1 MASVEARYLD
11 GSSVQVENCESIGGI
26 MVHIANLHQRF
37 ASEITVVCPE
47 SGKDLSDE
55 PSQSPPSL
63 VQVVVKLRPDG
74 TQSWADEELLLTLCL
89 HAQHEDAPTCK
100 RAYDILNKK
109 NLGDKCMLKNILD
122 KADGDL
128 DTEAKILR
136 TLFRLGVELK
146 KQNFLLKLA
155 CESGDEKKVK
165 MLLSEGV
172 PVDYESG
179 SDERNVGIIDSN
191 KGSALSVAAFEG
203 HADVVKILLAH
214 RADVNNKLGGV
225 KGRYIGTPLIFAS
238 EKGHVDVVKIL
249 LSSGA
254 VVNLPVVCSWPLG
267 AACEHGQA
275 KVAEVLL
282 AHQADVNYYSTPL
295 SIYLTAL
302 SLACK
307 SKSLEL
313 TTMLITHGASVNLM
327 GGTNCVALVYANT
340 PDLQKA
346 LLAHGAFVNF
356 VCDDGET
363 PLSLASAYN
372 MVDKV
377 HVLLDHGA
385 HINRADHVGRTAL
398 IKATRRG
405 RLKVV
410 RTLLERKANVNS
422 RTTDGK
428 TALEYAFD
436 RDQTALVEVLQHHG
450 AIASGL
456 GSQIKL
462 LLATTRFFH
471 EVQLLSRVGSE
482 FSKFSNKVLTD
493 KRKSGIEDCSSASA
507 EKRQKSSGGEACL
520 LGSVVAEE
528 KGELKGDSSFIKEEK
543 DKAIASDKR
552 DSCAS
557 TTKDGKTLDVE

>member
-282 AHQADVNYYSTPL
+282 AHQADVNYYS
-295 SIYLTAL
+295 
-302 SLACK
+302 
-307 SKSLEL
+307 
-313 TTMLITHGASVNLM
+313 
-327 GGTNCVALVYANT
+327 
-340 PDLQKA
+340 
-346 LLAHGAFVNF
+346 
-356 VCDDGET
+356 
-363 PLSLASAYN
+363 
-372 MVDKV
+372 
-377 HVLLDHGA
+377 
-385 HINRADHVGRTAL
+385 
-398 IKATRRG
+398 
-405 RLKVV
+405 
-410 RTLLERKANVNS
+410 
-422 RTTDGK
+422 
-428 TALEYAFD
+428 
-436 RDQTALVEVLQHHG
+436 
-450 AIASGL
+450 L

>member
-11 GSSVQVENCESIGGI
+11 GSSVQVKNCESIGGI

-203 HADVVKILLAH
+203 HADVVKILLTH
-214 RADVNNKLGGV
+214 TPDGKNKLHDV
-225 KGRYIGTPLIFAS
+225 ARPDILGR
-238 EKGHVDVVKIL
+238 H
-249 LSSGA
+249 
-254 VVNLPVVCSWPLG
+254 
-267 AACEHGQA
+267 
-275 KVAEVLL
+275 
-282 AHQADVNYYSTPL
+282 
-295 SIYLTAL
+295 
-302 SLACK
+302 
-307 SKSLEL
+307 
-313 TTMLITHGASVNLM
+313 
-327 GGTNCVALVYANT
+327 
-340 PDLQKA
+340 
-346 LLAHGAFVNF
+346 
-356 VCDDGET
+356 
-363 PLSLASAYN
+363 
-372 MVDKV
+372 
-377 HVLLDHGA
+377 
-385 HINRADHVGRTAL
+385 
-398 IKATRRG
+398 
-405 RLKVV
+405 
-410 RTLLERKANVNS
+410 
-422 RTTDGK
+422 
-428 TALEYAFD
+428 
-436 RDQTALVEVLQHHG
+436 
-450 AIASGL
+450 
-456 GSQIKL
+456 
-462 LLATTRFFH
+462 
-471 EVQLLSRVGSE
+471 
-482 FSKFSNKVLTD
+482 
-493 KRKSGIEDCSSASA
+493 
-507 EKRQKSSGGEACL
+507 
-520 LGSVVAEE
+520 
-528 KGELKGDSSFIKEEK
+528 
-543 DKAIASDKR
+543 
-552 DSCAS
+552 
-557 TTKDGKTLDVE
+557 